1 MLNII
6 KNYINN
12 MNIKDLNILLIKND
26 IHLNNNELDILYNH
40 LKNDWYTFI
49 YEDSTP
55 ILNDIKNSFTPNNYN
70 KLYNIYINAKEKYK
84 NYLWFLISSNKFS
97 LNFLDLIISISYLY
111 GGYTF
116 LPSLFST

>member
-12 MNIKDLNILLIKND
+12 MNIEDLNILLIKND
-26 IHLNNNELDILYNH
+26 IHLNDNELNVLYNH

-49 YEDSTP
+49 YEDSTQ
-55 ILNDIKNSFTPNNYN
+55 ILNDIKNSFTPDNYN

-84 NYLWFLISSNKFS
+84 NYL
-97 LNFLDLIISISYLY
+97 
-111 GGYTF
+111 
-116 LPSLFST
+116 

>member
-12 MNIKDLNILLIKND
+12 MNIEDLNILLIKND
-26 IHLNNNELDILYNH
+26 INLNDNELNVLYNH

-49 YEDSTP
+49 YEDSTQ
-55 ILNDIKNSFTPNNYN
+55 ILNDIKNKFSLNNYN

-84 NYLWFLISSNKFS
+84 NYL
-97 LNFLDLIISISYLY
+97 
-111 GGYTF
+111 
-116 LPSLFST
+116 

>member
-12 MNIKDLNILLIKND
+12 MNIEDLNILLIKND
-26 IHLNNNELDILYNH
+26 INLNDNELNVLYNH

-49 YEDSTP
+49 YEDPTP
-55 ILNDIKNSFTPNNYN
+55 ILNDIKNKFSFNNYN

-84 NYLWFLISSNKFS
+84 NYL
-97 LNFLDLIISISYLY
+97 
-111 GGYTF
+111 
-116 LPSLFST
+116 

>member
-12 MNIKDLNILLIKND
+12 MNIEDLNILLIKND
-26 IHLNNNELDILYNH
+26 INLNDNELNVLYNH

-49 YEDSTP
+49 YEDSTQ
-55 ILNDIKNSFTPNNYN
+55 ILNDIKNSFTPDNYN

-84 NYLWFLISSNKFS
+84 NYL
-97 LNFLDLIISISYLY
+97 
-111 GGYTF
+111 
-116 LPSLFST
+116 